1 MSQLILNC
9 DKFFIQE
16 LQKEGYDIDYKR
28 ITQIYKNSRQN
39 EGYKKR
45 KQKKM
50 REQEEMEKFAE
61 KFYR

>member
-1 MSQLILNC
+1 MILNC

-16 LQKEGYDIDYKR
+16 LQKEGYDIDYKK

-39 EGYKKR
+39 EVYKKR

>member
-1 MSQLILNC
+1 MILNC

-16 LQKEGYDIDYKR
+16 LQKEGYDIDYKK
-28 ITQIYKNSRQN
+28 ITEIYRNSRQS

-45 KQKKM
+45 KQKKA

-61 KFYR
+61 RFYR